1 MFSTICAVNYEGWWL
16 SDCRGSVAELAAQA
30 RGVLGLTP
38 GDCRPFHFSL
48 IFSIIIN
55 LFPAWGKMLW
65 TSCCV
70 SSLVNWSACAQMQKQ
85 SSAIAKWENIT
96 QVLQPFSHESS
107 LDPQTLYLVPRPET
121 KELDSVISR
130 VETQLTE
137 LEVRRVQVHVWCHD
151 DVFCKGGSH

>member
-1 MFSTICAVNYEGWWL
+1 M
-16 SDCRGSVAELAAQA
+16 
-30 RGVLGLTP
+30 
-38 GDCRPFHFSL
+38 
-48 IFSIIIN
+48 
-55 LFPAWGKMLW
+55 
-65 TSCCV
+65 
-70 SSLVNWSACAQMQKQ
+70 SSLVNNCSARAQMQKQ

-137 LEVRRVQVHVWCHD
+137 LEVRRVY
-151 DVFCKGGSH
+151 DVMMMYSVRVGPTNYVTMM

>member
-1 MFSTICAVNYEGWWL
+1 
-16 SDCRGSVAELAAQA
+16 
-30 RGVLGLTP
+30 
-38 GDCRPFHFSL
+38 
-48 IFSIIIN
+48 
-55 LFPAWGKMLW
+55 
-65 TSCCV
+65 
-70 SSLVNWSACAQMQKQ
+70 MQKQ

-137 LEVRRVQVHVWCHD
+137 LEVRRVQVYVWCHD